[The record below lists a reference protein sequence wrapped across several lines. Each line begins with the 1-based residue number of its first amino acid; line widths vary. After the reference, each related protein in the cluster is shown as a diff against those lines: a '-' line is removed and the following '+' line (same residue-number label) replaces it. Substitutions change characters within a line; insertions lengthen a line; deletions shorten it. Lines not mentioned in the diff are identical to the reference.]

1 MAVTL
6 NHQNNWSILPK
17 CPTIGAFLRPKTL
30 AIHLLA
36 LNIVMDTNITIT
48 DLVALRNIMN
58 MAAERGA
65 VRADEMLEVGT
76 LYIKL
81 NTFLEAVIARAAAQE
96 EAEDTAETPQGE

>member
-1 MAVTL
+1 
-6 NHQNNWSILPK
+6 
-17 CPTIGAFLRPKTL
+17 
-30 AIHLLA
+30 
-36 LNIVMDTNITIT
+36 
-48 DLVALRNIMN
+48 MN